1 MSRARSLV
9 PIAVALVAMSQASA
23 HVAQA
28 QTVDESRSRADA
40 LFNEGQ
46 QLLSA
51 GQLVAACAKLEESQ
65 RVDPKLGRLLN
76 VAYCHERVGRIATAW
91 SEYNQAAAVA
101 MQSRQSDREAFA
113 HGRAAE
119 LAAKLSFVR
128 LDVPAGS
135 ELAQVTI
142 DGRALTREQ
151 WTVPFPIDPG
161 SHTLTFD
168 APGRQTQTETVKVA
182 DAETVRVVVAPF
194 QPAEASP
201 TPPPSPAPP
210 APVAAPVSPPPA
222 EAPTSQGGSRV
233 PGWIVGGVGVVGLGV
248 GAAFAIDSLSLKH
261 QADSECLNKQCTSHG
276 MSLISDATTAAN
288 IATAS
293 LVVGTVGVAV
303 GTWLIIHPLHLS
315 GGSSARL
322 APYVA
327 SDRAGV
333 ALDGAW

>member
-9 PIAVALVAMSQASA
+9 PFAVALVAMSQASA
-23 HVAQA
+23 ARAQA
-28 QTVDESRSRADA
+28 VDESRSRADA

-101 MQSRQSDREAFA
+101 MQSKQTEREAFA

-135 ELAQVTI
+135 ELAQVTV
-142 DGRALTREQ
+142 DGRAVAREQ

-168 APGRQTQTETVKVA
+168 APGRQTQTETVKVG

-194 QPAEASP
+194 ELAAP
-201 TPPPSPAPP
+201 TPAPSPSPPAP
-210 APVAAPVSPPPA
+210 APVATPATPP
-222 EAPTSQGGSRV
+222 EAPSVHEGSRV

-248 GAAFAIDSLSLKH
+248 GAAFAIDSLSIKQ
-261 QADSECLNKQCTSHG
+261 QADKECPAKQCTAHG
-276 MSLISDATTAAN
+276 TSLVSDATTAAN
-288 IATAS
+288 IATAG
-293 LVVGTVGVAV
+293 LVVGVVGVAV
-303 GTWLIIHPLHLS
+303 GGWLIFHPLHFS
-315 GGSSARL
+315 SGSSARL

-333 ALDGAW
+333 ALEGAW